1 MAKIERNQTIADW
14 TEAYL
19 EVLEVLYGP
28 FNMHPELTIEE
39 VCVKRNDWFSVDSH
53 VDVTAHEIRDI
64 VGWTEPYLLT
74 FESLYGPLNV
84 HPQLSVEEV
93 NEEWLNYF
101 MKDYGTKT
109 VLKKV
114 A

>member
-1 MAKIERNQTIADW
+1 MAIIERNQISTDW

-28 FNMHPELTIEE
+28 FNIHPELTIEE
-39 VCVKRNDWFSVDSH
+39 VCEEWKDSFAVDRQVH
-53 VDVTAHEIRDI
+53 VTAHESRDI
-64 VGWTEPYLLT
+64 VAWTEPYLIA
-74 FESLYGPLNV
+74 FESLYGPLNL
-84 HPQLSVEEV
+84 HPQLSIEEV

-101 MKDYGTKT
+101 MQDSGTKAA
-109 VLKKV
+109 LRKV

>member
-14 TEAYL
+14 TETYL

-28 FNMHPELTIEE
+28 FNLHPELTIEE
-39 VCVKRNDWFSVDSH
+39 VCEEWKDCWAVDSQ
-53 VDVTAHEIRDI
+53 VQVVNESRDI
-64 VGWTEPYLLT
+64 FAWSEPYLLVL
-74 FESLYGPLNV
+74 ESLYGPLNL
-84 HPQLSVEEV
+84 HPHLSIEEV

-101 MKDYGTKT
+101 MKDYGTKAA
-109 VLKKV
+109 LKKV